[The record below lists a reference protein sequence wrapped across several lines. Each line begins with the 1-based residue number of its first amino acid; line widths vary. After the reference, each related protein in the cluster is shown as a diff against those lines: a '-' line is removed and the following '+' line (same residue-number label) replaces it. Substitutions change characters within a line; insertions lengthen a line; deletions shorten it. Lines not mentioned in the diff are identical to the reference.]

1 MQLVLDTNIVL
12 DLLVFEDPQV
22 RPLSDSLGAGEL
34 HWLATAAMREEL
46 SREWNRRGRVAAT
59 AERSAPLVNIVTP
72 PRDDAV
78 EAPQTLRQKLAAG
91 RFVVSVPVLARRVR
105 DLETF
110 LDALEKSDRFDGVLA
125 AQERTTSEGL
135 IDALIEG
142 VYIQPP
148 RPATPASAA

>member
-1 MQLVLDTNIVL
+1 MDT
-12 DLLVFEDPQV
+12 E
-22 RPLSDSLGAGEL
+22 
-34 HWLATAAMREEL
+34 
-46 SREWNRRGRVAAT
+46 
-59 AERSAPLVNIVTP
+59 
-72 PRDDAV
+72 
-78 EAPQTLRQKLAAG
+78 G

-142 VYIQPP
+142 VYITPP
-148 RPATPASAA
+148 RPATPGPAASAAVTTGAAGE